1 MAKVEEQG
9 KRKKKKKQSL
19 EIGAY
24 CRTKERFREGSQ
36 THPGIENGLMQS
48 ESLSADK
55 NCR

>member
-9 KRKKKKKQSL
+9 KRKKKETSL
-19 EIGAY
+19 EIRAY